1 MYYIYQQFKMLKI
14 IAKYTVYLLVFLIY
28 STAYAE
34 ENFCLDKKGFIL
46 PIFEQTNCET
56 SAEIKINEKEFMHI
70 IEFDESIRITELE
83 NYRKNQIEV
92 EKTKSNVVA
101 SNSEEDLKKVDEEKK
116 ILEQKKISKIAKDQE
131 EKRLARQKELELK
144 KQKRLA
150 EIEKRKKEKEEK
162 KLARQKELEL
172 KKQKR
177 LAEIEKRKK
186 EKEEKKLA
194 KQKKLDEEKRRKEL
208 IAKKKAEK
216 LKKEQL
222 AKKNETSSTSKE
234 GTVKINEE
242 LKIIYFKKDIVK
254 SEILPSINF
263 KPEQKFEKLVEFN
276 LDLAKNLFAQNSNL
290 ILIIPKDID
299 SFSNVISEDNMSS
312 QMVAGIRQVPN
323 PEFNRLQMEI
333 RRAER
338 EQQQALRRAEDGF
351 RKSQCYSCGLITQW
365 GGVAIQSKWNN
376 VAKELQSRIV
386 SLTNSYSTTP
396 DYLEKEVLRSYNYLV
411 QNIKA
416 EKKAIY
422 QVVQFKNGKYL
433 QKNISVDE
441 NKSFKVAYNIDPQ
454 DKKYENLINKYS
466 DNQQVTNWQN
476 KKLKNTSLEKL
487 LTKIDNQEVFTEIM
501 GKKELYAS
509 LNFEYVEEKELS
521 WWERLLG
528 GSKKEGKKTASLSN
542 NSSSGYEEKDVRFD
556 SVVIVKTENG
566 LGSGFFISKDEIL
579 TNYHVIENATSIS
592 VTDKYKKR
600 SSAVV
605 IKKDLRRD
613 LAILKTNTTG
623 KPVKFFDGQLKQGE
637 MVEAL
642 GHPKGRKFSLTKGW
656 ISAIRKESSVYSAT
670 GTPDVLFIQTDAAI
684 NPGNSGGPLFY
695 KDKVVGVNTQG
706 LHKDSTEGMN
716 FAVHFSEVNQF
727 LSN

>member
-1 MYYIYQQFKMLKI
+1 MYYIYLQFKMLKI
-14 IAKYTVYLLVFLIY
+14 ITKYTAYLFVFLLY
-28 STAYAE
+28 TNVYAE

-46 PIFEQTNCET
+46 PIFDQINCET
-56 SAEIKINEKEFMHI
+56 SAEIKINQKEFLHI
-70 IEFDESIRITELE
+70 IELDESIRITELK
-83 NYRKNQIEV
+83 NYRKNKIEL
-92 EKTKSNVVA
+92 EKTKNNEIT
-101 SNSEEDLKKVDEEKK
+101 SNSEEDLKNIDEEEK
-116 ILEQKKISKIAKDQE
+116 ILEQKKISKKAE
-131 EKRLARQKELELK
+131 ELDKERLARQKELEIE
-144 KQKRLA
+144 KQKRLKEIEKQKKLA
-150 EIEKRKKEKEEK
+150 EIEKRKKEQEEK
-162 KLARQKELEL
+162 KLARQKELEI
-172 KKQKR
+172 KKQKK

-186 EKEEKKLA
+186 E
-194 KQKKLDEEKRRKEL
+194 
-208 IAKKKAEK
+208 
-216 LKKEQL
+216 QL
-222 AKKNETSSTSKE
+222 VNINETSSASKKDDI
-234 GTVKINEE
+234 KINEE
-242 LKIIYFKKDIVK
+242 LKIIYFEKDIVK
-254 SEILPSINF
+254 SELLPSINF
-263 KPEQKFEKLVEFN
+263 KPEQNFEKLVEIN
-276 LDLAKNLFAQNSNL
+276 LDTVTNLFAQNSNL

-299 SFSNVISEDNMSS
+299 TFSNVISEDNMSS

-338 EQQQALRRAEDGF
+338 EQEQALRRAEDGF

-376 VAKELQSRIV
+376 VARELQSRIV
-386 SLTNSYSTTP
+386 SLTNSFSSTP
-396 DYLEKEVLRSYNYLV
+396 DYLEKEVLRSYNYLI

-416 EKKAIY
+416 EKRAIY
-422 QVVQFKNGKYL
+422 QIVQYKNDKYL
-433 QKNISVDE
+433 QRNILIDE

-454 DKKYENLINKYS
+454 DKNYENLINKYS
-466 DNQQVTNWQN
+466 DTQQVTNWLN
-476 KKLKNTSLEKL
+476 KKHKNTSLENL
-487 LTKIDNQEVFTEIM
+487 LTIIDDQEDFTEIK

-509 LNFEYVEEKELS
+509 LNFEYVEEQELS
-521 WWERLLG
+521 WWERLFS

-542 NSSSGYEEKDVRFD
+542 SSSSGYEEKDVRFD

-579 TNYHVIENATSIS
+579 TNYHVIENASSIS
-592 VTDKYKKR
+592 VTDKNNKR
-600 SSAVV
+600 SSAIV

-613 LAILKTNTTG
+613 LALLKTNTTG
-623 KPVKFFDGQLKQGE
+623 KPVNFFEGQLKQGE

-670 GTPDVLFIQTDAAI
+670 GAPDVLFIQTDAAI